1 MRTDFKAFIGLD
13 VHKDSIAIA
22 YADADFTQVPR
33 FLGTTGY
40 SVISLTKALAKLG
53 DPGELSVC
61 HEAGPCGYGLV
72 RSLRKRGYATEVIAP
87 SRVPR
92 RPADRIKTD
101 RRDALLLARLHR
113 SGDLTPIVVPSP
125 KDEAI
130 RDLVRTREDAMHDRQ
145 RARLRLRSFLL
156 RQGHSYTGRRWGPAH
171 QLFLSKI
178 KFQDPSHHI
187 AFTEYRLA
195 VHVCTECVERLE
207 AALRVEAQSW
217 RSLPMIKALMTL
229 RGIDFLSA
237 TTIVA
242 ELGDLRRF
250 PHPRELMG
258 YLGLVP
264 SEHSSG
270 PTQHRGELTRTGN
283 THVRRILIEAAW
295 NYRFPARVGESLQPR
310 LEGQPHNIVAIAW
323 KAQVRLCGRFRRL
336 RYRGVHHNKVTAA
349 IARELCGFIWNI
361 GRQVPMSS
369 TA

>member
-1 MRTDFKAFIGLD
+1 MRTDIKVFVGLD

-22 YADADFTQVPR
+22 YADANGGQPPR

-53 DPGELSVC
+53 KPGELSVC

-72 RSLRKRGYATEVIAP
+72 RSLRERGYATEVIAP

-113 SGDLTPIVVPSP
+113 SGDLTPIVVPDP

-130 RDLVRTREDAMHDRQ
+130 RDLVRTREDAMRDRQ
-145 RARLRLRSFLL
+145 RVRLRLRSFLL

-178 KFQDPSHHI
+178 KFEDPAHHT

-195 VHVCTECVERLE
+195 VHFRAECVEHLE
-207 AALRVEAQSW
+207 GALRAEVQSW
-217 RSLPMIKALMTL
+217 RSLPVINALMTL
-229 RGIDFLSA
+229 RAIDFLSA
-237 TTIVA
+237 TTVVA
-242 ELGDLRRF
+242 ELGDPRRF

-264 SEHSSG
+264 SEHSS
-270 PTQHRGELTRTGN
+270 TQTGN
-283 THVRRILIEAAW
+283 QAA
-295 NYRFPARVGESLQPR
+295 
-310 LEGQPHNIVAIAW
+310 
-323 KAQVRLCGRFRRL
+323 
-336 RYRGVHHNKVTAA
+336 
-349 IARELCGFIWNI
+349 
-361 GRQVPMSS
+361 
-369 TA
+369 